1 MINVSDMA
9 FFSSNSQTSST
20 TIIRR
25 LQGGEDEVMVSVS
38 DVASFSYRQKGD
50 EVDKEESVRPNSSKW
65 MSWDENKRAD
75 NDNT

>member
-1 MINVSDMA
+1 MS

-38 DVASFSYRQKGD
+38 DVASFSYCQRGD
-50 EVDKEESVRPNSSKW
+50 EVDEEERVTPNSPKL
-65 MSWDENKRAD
+65 MSWNKKKRAD
-75 NDNT
+75 HDNT

>member
-1 MINVSDMA
+1 
-9 FFSSNSQTSST
+9 
-20 TIIRR
+20 
-25 LQGGEDEVMVSVS
+25 MVSVS
-38 DVASFSYRQKGD
+38 DVVSFSYRQKGD